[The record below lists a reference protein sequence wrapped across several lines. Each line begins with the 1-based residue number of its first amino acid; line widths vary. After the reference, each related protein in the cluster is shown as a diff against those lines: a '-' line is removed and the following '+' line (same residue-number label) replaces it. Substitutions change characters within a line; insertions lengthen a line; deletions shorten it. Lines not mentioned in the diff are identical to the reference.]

1 MFYNTNPN
9 QKKSMK
15 KQATRTILCFLA
27 FGLLLSIS
35 VPKVSALTIAGCIDK
50 RQFQRVIRLHE
61 NEIRHCYN
69 VALLKDKK
77 LTGRVKT
84 MFLVNP
90 DGIVEKA
97 LIAES
102 TLNNPEV
109 EQCIVDHIEK
119 WVFYKYE
126 NSRYCNNKTIVTYT
140 YNFVSNYKP
149 PTFLEHIKLI
159 LNEDDMKIEYF
170 DVQPAPQED

>member
-15 KQATRTILCFLA
+15 KQATRTILFFLA
-27 FGLLLSIS
+27 FGLVSGFS
-35 VPKVSALTIAGCIDK
+35 VPKASGLSFAGCIDK
-50 RQFQRVIRLHE
+50 RLFQKVIRLHE

-69 VALLKDKK
+69 VALLKDKTLK
-77 LTGRVKT
+77 GRVT
-84 MFLVNP
+84 TVFLVSPN
-90 DGIVEKA
+90 GIVKKA
-97 LIAES
+97 LIKDS

-109 EQCIVDHIEK
+109 EQCIVEHIEN
-119 WVFYKYE
+119 WVFYK
-126 NSRYCNNKTIVTYT
+126 NRPNCMDNMTMITYS
-140 YNFVSNYKP
+140 YNFVSDYKP

-170 DVQPAPQED
+170 DVQPAPQEN

>member
-27 FGLLLSIS
+27 FGLVSGIS
-35 VPKVSALTIAGCIDK
+35 VPKVSALTIAGSIDK
-50 RQFQRVIRLHE
+50 RQIQRVIRLHE

-77 LTGRVKT
+77 LTGKVT
-84 MFLVNP
+84 TTFLINP
-90 DGIVEKA
+90 DGTVDKA

-109 EQCIVDHIEK
+109 EQCIVDRIEK
-119 WVFYKYE
+119 WVFYKIRT
-126 NSRYCNNKTIVTYT
+126 NWDNKMIVTYT
-140 YNFVSNYKP
+140 YYFVSDYKP

-170 DVQPAPQED
+170 DVQPAPQEN

>member
-1 MFYNTNPN
+1 MFYNTTPN

-15 KQATRTILCFLA
+15 KQATRTILFFLA
-27 FGLLLSIS
+27 FGLVSGIS
-35 VPKVSALTIAGCIDK
+35 VPKVSALTIAGSIDK
-50 RQFQRVIRLHE
+50 RQIQRVIRLHE

-77 LTGRVKT
+77 LTGKVT
-84 MFLVNP
+84 TTFLINP
-90 DGIVEKA
+90 DGTVDKA

-109 EQCIVDHIEK
+109 ERCIVDRIEK
-119 WVFYKYE
+119 WVFYKIRT
-126 NSRYCNNKTIVTYT
+126 NWDNKMIVTYT
-140 YNFVSNYKP
+140 YNFVSDYKP
-149 PTFLEHIKLI
+149 PTFPEHIKLI

-170 DVQPAPQED
+170 DVQPAPQEN

>member
-15 KQATRTILCFLA
+15 KQATRTILFFLA
-27 FGLLLSIS
+27 FGLVSGIS
-35 VPKVSALTIAGCIDK
+35 VPKVSALTIAGSIDK
-50 RQFQRVIRLHE
+50 RQIQRVIRLHE

-77 LTGRVKT
+77 LTGKVT
-84 MFLVNP
+84 TTFLINP
-90 DGIVEKA
+90 DGTVDKA

-109 EQCIVDHIEK
+109 EQCIVDRIEK
-119 WVFYKYE
+119 WVFYKIRT
-126 NSRYCNNKTIVTYT
+126 NWDNKMIVTYT
-140 YNFVSNYKP
+140 YNFVSDYKP

-170 DVQPAPQED
+170 DVQPAPQEN

>member
-15 KQATRTILCFLA
+15 KQATRTILFFLA
-27 FGLLLSIS
+27 FGLVSGIS
-35 VPKVSALTIAGCIDK
+35 VPKVSALTIAGSIDK
-50 RQFQRVIRLHE
+50 RQIQRVIRLHE

-77 LTGRVKT
+77 LTGKVT
-84 MFLVNP
+84 TTFLINP
-90 DGIVEKA
+90 DGTVDKA

-109 EQCIVDHIEK
+109 EQCIVDRIEK
-119 WVFYKYE
+119 WVFYKIRT
-126 NSRYCNNKTIVTYT
+126 NWDNKMIVTYT
-140 YNFVSNYKP
+140 YNFVSDYEP

-170 DVQPAPQED
+170 DVQPAPQEN